1 MTQRKEYSSRNADK
15 FIVRFPEGMRPEVAK
30 RAEAVG
36 SSMNSYIIALIERG
50 MAGSSSE
57 IDQRIKNAVIYG
69 TSHPEMYR
77 EMTEDEQKRYEALK
91 RYMAEAK

>member
-30 RAEAVG
+30 LAEAEA
-36 SSMNSYIIALIERG
+36 SSMNTLII
-50 MAGSSSE
+50 
-57 IDQRIKNAVIYG
+57 
-69 TSHPEMYR
+69 T
-77 EMTEDEQKRYEALK
+77 ALK